1 MIYWMNFKSN
11 QNQSEIIMKSI
22 NRLWIQII
30 VLLLPSID
38 KYVGNEI
45 KTIVSILWFEF
56 DL

>member
-30 VLLLPSID
+30 VLWLPSID